1 MNSADATMFIV
12 SAPSGA
18 GKTSLVTRLL
28 SDDPQL
34 ACSVSHTTRPMRPK
48 DQDGKDYHFIDRDG
62 FESMITRGEFL
73 EHADVFGNYY
83 GTSAASVQT
92 CIDAGKDVI
101 LEIDWQGGAQVKAAH
116 PDVVW
121 IFILPPS
128 KESLLNRLRGRASDS
143 EEVIARR
150 TEEAVV
156 EMRENERADYLVFND
171 DFDEA
176 LAELKAIITCY
187 RLAQGRQARLHQ
199 AVLAGLTR

>member
-28 SDDPQL
+28 GDDPQV

-62 FESMITRGEFL
+62 FESMIANGEFL

-83 GTSAASVQT
+83 GTSVGAVQA
-92 CIDAGKDVI
+92 CINAGKDVI

-128 KESLLNRLRGRASDS
+128 KEALLSRLRGRASDS

-171 DFDEA
+171 NFDEA
-176 LAELKAIITCY
+176 LYELKAIITCH
-187 RLAQGRQARLHQ
+187 RLGQKRQALAHK
-199 AVLAGLTR
+199 AVLEGLTR

>member
-28 SDDPQL
+28 GDDPQV

-62 FESMITRGEFL
+62 FESMIANGEFL

-83 GTSAASVQT
+83 GTSVGAVQA
-92 CIDAGKDVI
+92 CINAGKDVI

-128 KESLLNRLRGRASDS
+128 KEALLSRLRGRASDS

-171 DFDEA
+171 NFDKA
-176 LAELKAIITCY
+176 LYELKAIITCH
-187 RLAQGRQARLHQ
+187 RLGQKRQALAHK
-199 AVLAGLTR
+199 AVLEGLTR